1 MNGRGSGEGRA
12 QWGRFGKWAWPHVGG
27 RGYTEESADW
37 WR

>member
-1 MNGRGSGEGRA
+1 MKGVWLRGRV
-12 QWGRFGKWAWPHVGG
+12 WPMGAVREVGVAERGG